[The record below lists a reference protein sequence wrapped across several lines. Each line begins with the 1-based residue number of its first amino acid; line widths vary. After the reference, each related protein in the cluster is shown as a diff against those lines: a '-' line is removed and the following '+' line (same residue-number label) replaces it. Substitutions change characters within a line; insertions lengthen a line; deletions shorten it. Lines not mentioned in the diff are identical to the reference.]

1 MLRTFHNLN
10 LTKGDETDA
19 GEGTQPTLVGPLQ
32 VRALFQGCYFFCENS
47 FSSRSDKYD
56 QFWAVNRRLMEG
68 SDTWRHLP
76 VRSDFLQL
84 DKEGG
89 LNQSHLFRVFS
100 GDNCAMTQRLVCPS
114 ATLADIKEQFSL
126 PEPSSLIIQVGI

>member
-1 MLRTFHNLN
+1 
-10 LTKGDETDA
+10 
-19 GEGTQPTLVGPLQ
+19 
-32 VRALFQGCYFFCENS
+32 
-47 FSSRSDKYD
+47 
-56 QFWAVNRRLMEG
+56 MEG

-84 DKEGG
+84 YKEGG
-89 LNQSHLFRVFS
+89 FNQSHLFRVFS

-126 PEPSSLIIQVGI
+126 PEPSSLIIQVEISSSPKSREFVALCLS

>member
-1 MLRTFHNLN
+1 
-10 LTKGDETDA
+10 
-19 GEGTQPTLVGPLQ
+19 
-32 VRALFQGCYFFCENS
+32 
-47 FSSRSDKYD
+47 
-56 QFWAVNRRLMEG
+56 MEG

-84 DKEGG
+84 YKEGGG

-126 PEPSSLIIQVGI
+126 PEPSSLIIQVENSSST